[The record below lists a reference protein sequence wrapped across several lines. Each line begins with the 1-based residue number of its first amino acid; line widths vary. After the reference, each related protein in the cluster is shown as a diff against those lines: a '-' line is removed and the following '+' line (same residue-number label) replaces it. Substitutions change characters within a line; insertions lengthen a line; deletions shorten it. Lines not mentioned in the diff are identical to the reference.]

1 MSASGGYEFLRVE
14 DGRCA
19 YAQEQVQPVAVFA
32 VDDRRGEVRL
42 SQDVIRA
49 RMANKALRHEDMA
62 LEEAALDAIQ
72 AHIDAT
78 TPTPTFR

>member
-1 MSASGGYEFLRVE
+1 MSAAGNYEFIRVE
-14 DGRCA
+14 EGRCE
-19 YAQEQVQPVAVFA
+19 YAQGAVQPVAVFA

-72 AHIDAT
+72 AHIDAN
-78 TPTPTFR
+78 TPAPTFR